1 MTQCLAVL
9 LYGMMVA
16 QAYVYMLHSKSDRA
30 ALKAVVVAVCFLETL
45 HTAFLLHQLYF
56 YTVLNFLNLA
66 EASNIVWSTGPSVLL
81 ETFICALVQGF
92 YVYRIWILSD
102 GSVISTI
109 APAVLLVG
117 RVAFGFASSIIIMTS
132 TTFADIRGHTGPMFA
147 VTCGLALSLVTD
159 LVIALLLI
167 FYLFRSEAAW
177 ISAESVV
184 RGLIAYTVNTG
195 ALTTIASLLVLVTFL
210 SLKQSLL
217 FGGLLMLRSKLYSI
231 SFLGTLNARHG
242 AQTGAFPTTGYTT
255 TGYTSTNESELTT
268 FRGTDMVD
276 HSGYKVGGKATTVDA
291 HESIMSS
298 PTVVHD
304 SPTPGKSS
312 FNSARV

>member
-217 FGGLLMLRSKLYSI
+217 FG
-231 SFLGTLNARHG
+231 
-242 AQTGAFPTTGYTT
+242 AFPTTGYTT